1 MYQKINNKTMVL
13 QNHQKLIEQSRKTQ
27 SSAAISNNKYGS
39 EHSAAARGSRK
50 NSALK
55 NSQ

>member
-27 SSAAISNNKYGS
+27 SSAAFSNNKYGS
-39 EHSAAARGSRK
+39 EHSGAARGSRK